1 VPGKVRELISLID
14 FRFPRFPSRDRR
26 LAKALTIWDLRK
38 IAKRRTPK
46 APFDYTDG
54 SAESESSLTR
64 ARQTFSE
71 IQFNPRILKD
81 VSQIDISTTVLGKKV
96 ALPFGIAPTGFT
108 RMMHTD
114 GEIAGAKAAEK
125 YGIPFCLS
133 TLGTT
138 SIENVVEHAPEGINW
153 FQLYMWKDRV
163 ASLKLVDRAQKAGVE
178 NLVLTVDV
186 PVAGARLRDVRNGL
200 TVPPKINLK
209 TLLNA
214 APRVEWW
221 WKFLTKPSL
230 EFASMSNWDGTVAEL
245 LDFMFDPTMTFEDL
259 KWIRKI
265 WSGKLTVKGIQNLE
279 DAIKAEKCGADAI
292 VFSNHG
298 GRQLDK
304 APTPLHLIPLAK
316 QKLSGKTEIHM
327 DTGIMSGSDIVAAL
341 ALGADFVYIGRA
353 YLYGLMAG
361 GQSGVERTI
370 EILHS
375 EIVRTMKL
383 LGANSISQLN
393 EKMVS
398 VPSIST
404 YRS

>member
-1 VPGKVRELISLID
+1 MPSKVRELISLVD
-14 FRFPRFPSRDRR
+14 FRFPRLPSRDRR
-26 LAKALTIWDLRK
+26 LAKALTTWDLRK

-54 SAESESSLTR
+54 SAESEISLTR
-64 ARQTFSE
+64 ARQSFYE
-71 IQFNPRILKD
+71 IQFNPRVLRD
-81 VSQIDISTTVLGKKV
+81 VSQIDTSTSVLGMKV

-114 GEIAGAKAAEK
+114 GEIAGAKAAKK

-138 SIENVVEHAPEGINW
+138 SIEKVVEHAPEGINW
-153 FQLYMWKDRV
+153 FQLYMWKDRE
-163 ASLKLVDRAQKAGVE
+163 ASLKLIERAQKAGVQ

-200 TVPPKINLK
+200 TVPPKVNLK

-265 WSGKLTVKGIQNLE
+265 WTGKLTVKGIQNLE
-279 DAIKAEKCGADAI
+279 DAITAEKCGADAI

-304 APTPLHLIPLAK
+304 APTPLHLIPIAK
-316 QKLSGKTEIHM
+316 QRLSGKTEIHM

-341 ALGADFVYIGRA
+341 ALGADFVYVGRA

-361 GQSGVERTI
+361 GQPGVERTI
-370 EILHS
+370 EILKS

-383 LGANSISQLN
+383 LGVNSISQLN
-393 EKMVS
+393 ENMVS
-398 VPSIST
+398 VPSINT

>member
-1 VPGKVRELISLID
+1 
-14 FRFPRFPSRDRR
+14 
-26 LAKALTIWDLRK
+26 
-38 IAKRRTPK
+38 
-46 APFDYTDG
+46 
-54 SAESESSLTR
+54 
-64 ARQTFSE
+64 
-71 IQFNPRILKD
+71 
-81 VSQIDISTTVLGKKV
+81 
-96 ALPFGIAPTGFT
+96 
-108 RMMHTD
+108 
-114 GEIAGAKAAEK
+114 
-125 YGIPFCLS
+125 
-133 TLGTT
+133 
-138 SIENVVEHAPEGINW
+138 VEHAPEGVNW
-153 FQLYMWKDRV
+153 FQLYMWKDRE
-163 ASLKLVDRAQKAGVE
+163 ASLKLVERAQKAGVE

-186 PVAGARLRDVRNGL
+186 PVAGARLRDIRNGL

-279 DAIKAEKCGADAI
+279 DAINAEKCGADAI

-341 ALGADFVYIGRA
+341 ALGADFVYVGRA

-370 EILHS
+370 EILKS
-375 EIVRTMKL
+375 EIVRTMRL

-393 EKMVS
+393 ENMVS
-398 VPSIST
+398 VPSINT